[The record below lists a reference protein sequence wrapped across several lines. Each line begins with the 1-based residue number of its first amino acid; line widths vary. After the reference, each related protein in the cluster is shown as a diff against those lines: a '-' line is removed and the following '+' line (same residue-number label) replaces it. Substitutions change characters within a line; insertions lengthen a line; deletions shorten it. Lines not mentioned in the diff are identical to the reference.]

1 MSADQQDYLEA
12 IVRSHRSEQ
21 RFVLRA
27 NIILL
32 CADGMTGKA
41 IAQKLAIRPNT
52 VSKWI
57 NRWIDFFTPAQLA
70 SSQSKTEEEQEEQL
84 ELKAVLGDSPR
95 PGTPPTFDVEACV
108 AIVAL
113 ACELP
118 SKHNR
123 EITNWTHRELREEIL
138 MQKLVSEISVR
149 QVGRILAEAQ
159 LQPHRNRYWLNSKG
173 DPKKDER
180 IADIC
185 DCYNKA
191 LQNPKHE
198 VYYNF
203 DEATGIQAIE
213 RIAKDI
219 AMEACKPR
227 RVEFEYK
234 RHGTTCLLAARDIAT
249 GIVTGWCNPTRT
261 EEDTLN
267 FIADLI
273 DQDPVRRRHHII
285 CDNLNTHKSE
295 SLVRLVAAI
304 EGDTQDL
311 GIKDKTG
318 ILKNIES
325 REKYLTDSEHE
336 IVFHYTPKH
345 ASWINQ
351 IEVWFSILVRKLLR
365 WLSVKNVDELNA
377 KILNFINYYNRTMAK
392 AFKWNYQ
399 PKSRPSTSLS

>member
-1 MSADQQDYLEA
+1 M
-12 IVRSHRSEQ
+12 VRSHRSEQ

-41 IAQKLAIRPNT
+41 IAQKLGTRPNT

-249 GIVTGWCNPTRT
+249 GIVTGWCN
-261 EEDTLN
+261 
-267 FIADLI
+267 
-273 DQDPVRRRHHII
+273 
-285 CDNLNTHKSE
+285 
-295 SLVRLVAAI
+295 
-304 EGDTQDL
+304 
-311 GIKDKTG
+311 
-318 ILKNIES
+318 
-325 REKYLTDSEHE
+325 
-336 IVFHYTPKH
+336 
-345 ASWINQ
+345 
-351 IEVWFSILVRKLLR
+351 LR
-365 WLSVKNVDELNA
+365 WPEKRSRRLRAFSRFSAGRVYCSVMLGFVKFDYAAGCEIFMLEA
-377 KILNFINYYNRTMAK
+377 LAECMKISS
-392 AFKWNYQ
+392 
-399 PKSRPSTSLS
+399 PPSRPSSSRSNSGGTPR